1 MKWSGQHI
9 YDLISRFRNDVYL
22 EGSSPSLYIGSD
34 GTGTLSLTA
43 GDIDWYNPVADGNPT
58 LSFGFNADERL
69 LIQPFYSGSSL
80 ATVFF
85 KTRTE
90 SASAGMGKFRFNVD
104 QVNILDIDDGGIDLD
119 TNMGISINGTNILTD
134 SSGTATLS
142 NIDALDATTISTLNA
157 ALTAGDITGVTA
169 GTNLSGGGTSGAVT
183 INLADASTS
192 VKGAASFSSDNFSV
206 SSGVVIIKEEGV
218 DLTNE
223 VSGVLP
229 SANMDSDTAHLTG
242 VQTFTGRK
250 TFEDKTTFDGNRSVT
265 PGDGVMIHVD
275 ASDITDSN
283 TSASGT
289 AAKYAHVSIEAPR
302 LLATNSSVTT
312 TDAATLY
319 INSNPSASTNQTI
332 TNAYALWVD
341 AGNARFDGSYFQT
354 AGDMTLYDA
363 VNDGNPTIS
372 IGSSATNR
380 LLIEAEYNSSAQTLN
395 EINFKTSTT
404 SSTANDGRMLFHIDD
419 VHICAVRDDGFN
431 LQADMG
437 LRIAGTDIITDSS
450 GTATLSNIDALDAT
464 TEATIESAVDTL
476 SNLTTVGTI
485 GTGVWQGTAIA
496 SAYLD
501 ADTAHISATKQMT
514 HHVFVDDMGT
524 TKQYVGLTEADAEN
538 TNTAN
543 KFLPFPAIVDGKL
556 LKVALRSNKDL
567 TGHTLTWR
575 LESIGAA
582 NPNSATPDILGTQSG
597 AGCNNTTMT
606 TYDFTGV
613 STNAFDA
620 SDLVYLSIQSNTDF
634 GSNVIYYI
642 TCLWEF
648 DLS

>member
-1 MKWSGQHI
+1 MKWIGQNV
-9 YDLISRFRNDVYL
+9 YDFISRFRNDVYL
-22 EGSSPSLYIGSD
+22 E
-34 GTGTLSLTA
+34 
-43 GDIDWYNPVADGNPT
+43 
-58 LSFGFNADERL
+58 
-69 LIQPFYSGSSL
+69 
-80 ATVFF
+80 
-85 KTRTE
+85 
-90 SASAGMGKFRFNVD
+90 
-104 QVNILDIDDGGIDLD
+104 
-119 TNMGISINGTNILTD
+119 SI
-134 SSGTATLS
+134 SSGTIASGGNLGLDSNNKIVKAT
-142 NIDALDATTISTLNA
+142 A
-157 ALTAGDITGVTA
+157 ADGDITGVTA
-169 GTNLSGGGTSGAVT
+169 GTNLSGGGASGAVT

-192 VKGAASFSSDNFSV
+192 VKGAAGFSSDNFSV
-206 SSGVVIIKEEGV
+206 SSGVVTIKAEGV

-223 VSGVLP
+223 VTGVLP
-229 SANMDSDTAHLTG
+229 SANMDDDTAHLTG
-242 VQTFTGRK
+242 IQTFTGRK

-275 ASDITDSN
+275 AADITDSN

-289 AAKYAHVSIEAPR
+289 AAKYAHVNIEAPR
-302 LLATNSSVTT
+302 LLATNSSVTV
-312 TDAATLY
+312 TDATTLY
-319 INSNPSASTNQTI
+319 ISGNPTASGNQTI

-341 AGNARFDGSYFQT
+341 AGNARFDGSYSQT

-372 IGSSATNR
+372 IGSSATER
-380 LLIEAEYNSSAQTLN
+380 LEIKANYESGAQGLDSVS
-395 EINFKTSTT
+395 FKTFTAG
-404 SSTANDGRMLFHIDD
+404 SSANDGRFIFYVDEVNTFQIKDSLINIMASGKLTIGN
-419 VHICAVRDDGFN
+419 V
-431 LQADMG
+431 
-437 LRIAGTDIITDSS
+437 DILSDSS
-450 GTATLSNIDALDAT
+450 GTTTLNNIDALDAT
-464 TEATIESAVDTL
+464 TEATIESAIDTL

-514 HHVFVDDMGT
+514 HHVFVDNMGT

-538 TNTAN
+538 TSTSN

-556 LKVALRSNKDL
+556 IKVALRSNKDL

-606 TYDFTGV
+606 TYDFTSSLDSGA
-613 STNAFDA
+613 NAFDA
-620 SDLVYLSIQSNTDF
+620 SDLVYLSVQSNTSF